1 MDYNYIVIEG
11 NIGAGKTSLA
21 RMIAHKHHA
30 DIILEQYAD
39 NPFLPKFYKD
49 PGRYSFSLEMSF
61 LATRYHQ
68 LSGDLQRKKTPQVVA
83 DYAISKSLVFSRTTL
98 QPDEF
103 KLYQQLFDIISSQLP
118 TPDLYVYLYLP
129 ADQLLKNIQS
139 RGREYEVSITKDYLE
154 HIHQNYVIYLKSRKD
169 MRILYVDRSN
179 IDFIGDPKDYDKLEE
194 IIFNETYNYGISKV
208 QIP

>member
-103 KLYQQLFDIISSQLP
+103 KLYQQLFDIISSQLT

-139 RGREYEVSITKDYLE
+139 RGREYEVSITCDYLE

-194 IIFNETYNYGISKV
+194 LIFNETYNYGISKV
-208 QIP
+208 RIP

>member
-1 MDYNYIVIEG
+1 MDYKYIVIEG

-21 RMIAHKHHA
+21 RKIAHKYKA

-68 LSGDLQRKKTPQVVA
+68 LSADLQKKKTELAVA
-83 DYAISKSLVFSRTTL
+83 DYAISKSLVFSKTTL

-103 KLYQQLFDIISSQLP
+103 TLYQQLFDIISSQLP
-118 TPDLYVYLYLP
+118 VPDLYVYLYLP
-129 ADQLLKNIQS
+129 ADLLLKNIEH
-139 RGREYEVSITKDYLE
+139 RGRDYEVSITKDYLE
-154 HIHQNYVIYLKSRKD
+154 HLHQNYVMYLKARKD
-169 MRILYVDRSN
+169 MRILYVDRTN
-179 IDFIGDPKDYDKLEE
+179 IDFVSSQEDFERLEKV
-194 IIFNETYNYGISKV
+194 IFKETYDYGISKV
-208 QIP
+208 RIP

>member
-1 MDYNYIVIEG
+1 MDYTYIVIEG

-21 RMIAHKHHA
+21 RMIARKHSA

-39 NPFLPKFYKD
+39 NPFLPKFYRN

-68 LSGDLQRKKTPQVVA
+68 LSAGLQGKKSSLAVA
-83 DYAISKSLVFSRTTL
+83 DYAISKSLVFSKTTL

-103 KLYQQLFDIISSQLP
+103 TLYQQLFDIINSQLP
-118 TPDLYVYLYLP
+118 VPDLYVYLYLP
-129 ADQLLKNIQS
+129 ADQLLNNIKH
-139 RGREYEVSITKDYLE
+139 RGRDYEVSITKDYLE

-169 MRILYVDRSN
+169 MRILYVDRTN
-179 IDFIGDPKDYDKLEE
+179 IDFIKNPEDFEKLDN
-194 IIFNETYNYGISKV
+194 IIFNEQYDFGISKV
-208 QIP
+208 RIA